1 MRRTFPIV
9 ALVAVIATSCGRGT
23 GSSDGISFVSAAAER
38 SLAAK
43 SVKVTMTMT
52 GTPPT
57 AEAPAMTGEGVIDL
71 AHNRSR
77 LSMNVPASV
86 GSGAQQDTSIY
97 DNGTIY
103 SSIPAELKKEIGTK
117 AKWIKIVLPAGAAD
131 SGIFGGGSFASLV
144 DPKALLNSLR
154 DVSKSVTVVGH
165 PVIRGIKTTEYSA
178 SLDVSKAFP
187 ANHEASPSPTDSND
201 TGFAQDD
208 VMLLRA
214 ATATVFIGNDGL
226 VYRIG
231 EEMSL
236 ATLKL
241 SGVIDFSDYGLPVD
255 IKIPPASEVIDE
267 KQMADL
273 FEKNNSSSSGSTF
286 DPSGI
291 YGCVDINS
299 QDSPDIPTCTPSP
312 R

>member
-1 MRRTFPIV
+1 MRRTFPAI
-9 ALVAVIATSCGRGT
+9 ALVAVIATSCGKGT

-43 SVKVTMTMT
+43 SVKVTMTLM
-52 GTPPT
+52 GTPV
-57 AEAPAMTGEGVIDL
+57 AEAPAATGSGVIDL

-77 LSMNVPASV
+77 LSMNVPSSV
-86 GSGAQQDTSIY
+86 GRGAQQDTVIY

-103 SSIPAELKKEIGTK
+103 SSIPADFRKQIGTK
-117 AKWIKIVLPAGAAD
+117 AKWTKLILPAGAAD
-131 SGIFGGGSFASLV
+131 SAIFGGANFASLV

-187 ANHEASPSPTDSND
+187 ANDEPSPSPTGSND
-201 TGFAQDD
+201 TGFAQNDA
-208 VMLLRA
+208 MLPRA

-273 FEKNNSSSSGSTF
+273 FEKKNSSGSGSTF

-291 YGCVDINS
+291 YGCLDINS
-299 QDSPDIPTCTPSP
+299 QNSPDIPTCTPSP
-312 R
+312 S